1 MTLNKIR
8 VSVVQVSGC
17 LDHLTFSQD
26 IQVTG
31 GIRMFGSF
39 IFFAS
44 HSREVKVGEKAR
56 KRSRHLE
63 TTGEFRDLQR
73 MDQELQRIALKVF

>member
-1 MTLNKIR
+1 M
-8 VSVVQVSGC
+8 VQVSGC

-44 HSREVKVGEKAR
+44 HSREVIVGEGKKAR